1 VVHTERR
8 RVAELGMEHA
18 PGAECW
24 EVVGDPLRAWIHL
37 YCDIAVGS
45 GDIEKG

>member
-1 VVHTERR
+1 
-8 RVAELGMEHA
+8 MEHA